1 MSKNNQALIEF
12 LDQQKES
19 GKYESFIWGE
29 VLGVFVVSC
38 YHENFNFHFNKWN
51 ESHGI
56 VWQILTLPG
65 NRFAIH
71 M

>member
-19 GKYESFIWGE
+19 GKYESFVWAE
-29 VLGVFVVSC
+29 ALGVFVVSC
-38 YHENFNFHFNKWN
+38 YHENFNFHFNKLN
-51 ESHGI
+51 ESHANEC
-56 VWQILTLPG
+56 QILTHHR

>member
-12 LDQQKES
+12 LNEQKES
-19 GKYESFIWGE
+19 DKYESFVWGE
-29 VLGVFVVSC
+29 TLGVFVVSA

-51 ESHGI
+51 DTHGI
-56 VWQILTLPG
+56 VFKLQKLPG
-65 NRFAIH
+65 SRFMIY

>member
-12 LDQQKES
+12 LNEQKES
-19 GKYESFIWGE
+19 GKYDSFVWAE
-29 VLGVFVVSC
+29 AFGVFVVSC
-38 YHENFNFHFNKWN
+38 YHEKFDYHFKGWN

-56 VWQILTLPG
+56 VWTLQKMVG
-65 NRFAIH
+65 SRYIIF